1 MLLADH
7 SVHFS
12 LGFSLLFFLG
22 GGYRSGSMQFF
33 IFAVVFTALL
43 LEGLELLLMI
53 CVEFAVYGGDM
64 LLAWFRPE
72 TVLRRLSE
80 KEQIWDILLSA
91 ILVAA
96 ALGAAV
102 TMHVV
107 SYRRQQAELEK
118 AKKAAEEANA
128 AKTVFLANII
138 HELKTPLTVVS
149 GYAQTSE
156 RALAAVPALEEERQ
170 QMRFISTECDRMA
183 MLVSQLLDVTRIEE
197 GKLYLRKKALQV
209 DEIIERTLDAY
220 SPLIRKNGN
229 RLVFHRLYDLPPI
242 LADEDRLRQVLLNLL
257 TNASQHTKN
266 GVITVDMAQEDD
278 TLFISVSDTGEGIPA
293 AMMAQLFHRFP
304 KTENRSTN
312 DTGTGLG
319 LYICKHIVEAH
330 GGTIS
335 AESREGK
342 GTTVRFALPI
352 GSC

>member
-1 MLLADH
+1 
-7 SVHFS
+7 
-12 LGFSLLFFLG
+12 
-22 GGYRSGSMQFF
+22 
-33 IFAVVFTALL
+33 
-43 LEGLELLLMI
+43 
-53 CVEFAVYGGDM
+53 M

-209 DEIIERTLDAY
+209 DEIIKRTLDAY

-229 RLVFHRLYDLPPI
+229 RLVFHRLYDLPPFW
-242 LADEDRLRQVLLNLL
+242 RTR
-257 TNASQHTKN
+257 
-266 GVITVDMAQEDD
+266 
-278 TLFISVSDTGEGIPA
+278 TGCGRC
-293 AMMAQLFHRFP
+293 F
-304 KTENRSTN
+304 
-312 DTGTGLG
+312 
-319 LYICKHIVEAH
+319 
-330 GGTIS
+330 
-335 AESREGK
+335 
-342 GTTVRFALPI
+342 
-352 GSC
+352 